1 MGKYDNI
8 INMPHHVSK
17 KHPQMSIEARAAQF
31 APFAALTGYDDE
43 VKETA
48 RLTDKRIEKGE
59 ELKQIL
65 DNKLQI
71 LKENIKEKPKIT
83 VTYFIPDLKK
93 NGGKYVTVTNN
104 LIKVDEYLGQF
115 ILENG
120 LAIIIKE
127 IIDIEGEIFNNYY
140 L

>member
-43 VKETA
+43 VRETA
-48 RLTDKRIEKGE
+48 RITDKRIEKGE
-59 ELKQIL
+59 ELKEIL

-71 LKENIKEKPKIT
+71 LKQHIKEKPKII
-83 VTYFIPDLKK
+83 VTYFVPDLKK
-93 NGGKYVTVTNN
+93 NGGKYVTVTES
-104 LIKVDEYLGQF
+104 LVKIDEYNEMF
-115 ILENG
+115 VFENE
-120 LAIIIKE
+120 ATISIRE
-127 IIDIEGEIFNNYY
+127 IMNIEGEIFNSY